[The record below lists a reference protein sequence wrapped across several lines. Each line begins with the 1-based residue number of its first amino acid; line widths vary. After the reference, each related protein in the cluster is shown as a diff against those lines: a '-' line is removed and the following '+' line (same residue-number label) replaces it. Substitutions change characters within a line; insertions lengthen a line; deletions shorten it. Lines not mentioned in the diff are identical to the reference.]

1 MNVSESDVLV
11 VGGGI
16 VGASLAYGLARL
28 GRSVR
33 LLDEGDV
40 AFRAARG
47 NFGLVWVQG
56 KGVGAPTYVRWTL
69 RSAAA
74 WPALASALLEE
85 TGVDVQLE
93 QRGGLYMCLDED
105 ELDGRR
111 AMLAQLRDSIG
122 ADYPFEVL
130 DHGATAKL
138 CPEIG
143 PDVVG
148 ATLGPLDG
156 HTSPL
161 RLLRALMQGLT
172 QRGGQVASGQKVKG
186 IAHRGGVFDVTT
198 ESGRFSAPRI
208 VLTAG
213 LGNRDL
219 APRVGLAA
227 PVAAEPRRDPRLRAR
242 PAVPALPDAACA
254 ADRRGQPADRRLEG
268 GRRIRRR
275 HLAHRAGPHRAARG
289 AHLPAAR
296 RRQRGARLGRTA
308 RDDRRRPADL
318 RGARPN
324 APARSWSPATAAS
337 RSPPCTRTS
346 CRAGSPAA
354 SGRRKPHR
362 LLRPASMFKRLE
374 SIDASAARVD
384 IVVDG
389 EPVSARAGE
398 TVAAALLSAGRVTF
412 RHTPVSGAPRA
423 PLCLMGICFDCLV
436 EIDGAANQQS
446 CMVIVRPGMTIRLQ
460 HAARRVGAQA

>member
-1 MNVSESDVLV
+1 MSGSESDVLV

-16 VGASLAYGLARL
+16 VGASVAYGLARL

-74 WPALASALLEE
+74 WPTLASALLEE

-172 QRGGQVASGQKVKG
+172 QRGGRIASGQKVKD
-186 IAHRGGVFDVTT
+186 IAHRDGVFDVTT

-219 APRVGLAA
+219 APMVGLAA
-227 PVAAEPRRDPRLRAR
+227 PVQPNRGEILVCERVQPFLRYPTLHVR
-242 PAVPALPDAACA
+242 QTGEGSLQIGDSKEDVGFD
-254 ADRRGQPADRRLEG
+254 DRTSRSE
-268 GRRIRRR
+268 
-275 HLAHRAGPHRAARG
+275 LAHIAQRAVRIFPLLAGVNVVRAWGALRVMTADGLPVYETSTERPGAFVVTCHSGITLAAVHADELSRWIAGGERPPEIAPFTAARFDV
-289 AHLPAAR
+289 P
-296 RRQRGARLGRTA
+296 T
-308 RDDRRRPADL
+308 
-318 RGARPN
+318 
-324 APARSWSPATAAS
+324 
-337 RSPPCTRTS
+337 
-346 CRAGSPAA
+346 
-354 SGRRKPHR
+354 
-362 LLRPASMFKRLE
+362 
-374 SIDASAARVD
+374 
-384 IVVDG
+384 
-389 EPVSARAGE
+389 
-398 TVAAALLSAGRVTF
+398 
-412 RHTPVSGAPRA
+412 PRA
-423 PLCLMGICFDCLV
+423 
-436 EIDGAANQQS
+436 
-446 CMVIVRPGMTIRLQ
+446 
-460 HAARRVGAQA
+460 H